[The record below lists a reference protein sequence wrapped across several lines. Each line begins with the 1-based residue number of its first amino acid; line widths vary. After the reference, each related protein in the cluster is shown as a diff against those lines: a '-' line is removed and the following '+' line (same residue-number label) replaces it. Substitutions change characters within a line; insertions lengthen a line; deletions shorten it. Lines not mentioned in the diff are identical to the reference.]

1 MVSYYVERECNLE
14 NSKLLRKLENYPTLR
29 ALLGEK
35 WFLKKFSERESSPH
49 LLIELLLEE
58 KLEVE
63 HVTNL
68 LDGLQDSLRAGK
80 IKEFLSIDRDLAR
93 LLYFSEFVKNLE
105 SHLNKLNPIKGFTG
119 IGKKLRELDTP
130 DKFVQTVNEI
140 EIASSLLGHFK
151 KMELETEPN
160 HFETSIIAKNK
171 DRIIRLSFVTP
182 ETVEE
187 FSKKIDNI
195 GENLVIIPIMH
206 MQHLRKL
213 KLKDLHSIKKLTG
226 FVTYDR
232 IVYYG
237 RPILMGLYIE
247 NPKAKNELTKKEIKS
262 LCSSLHL
269 LRFPTAKLDQIFSKK
284 SVQKKLKKGGFHTT
298 QSFIKELFAKHLAD
312 WTKTSENINLI
323 LLLMFSLLRSKSDKY
338 EYHCFELSSILHLS
352 ALNINA
358 QNWWRELTRL
368 KESFRFLQEGIAQ
381 IQNLGTI
388 LSSKRKASEEIKITL
403 LLPYYTS
410 TVEGIF
416 KIMLRVIVTAI
427 NIVTGKS
434 SKSLSKVGIP
444 KLVNRINSFN
454 KGELK
459 ILTKGYSSTLRN
471 AISHGNYEVDLHGK
485 KIHAIDRKK
494 NEVFTFS
501 QIKKMRKR
509 LEEASFMVT
518 LSLITILIRVGLEQE
533 RARKSGLDH

>member
-1 MVSYYVERECNLE
+1 MVLYYEEGDCDLE
-14 NSKLLRKLENYPTLR
+14 KSKLSRKLEKYPTLK

-35 WFLKKFSERESSPH
+35 WFLNRFSEMENNPN

-58 KLEVE
+58 RLEVE
-63 HVTNL
+63 YVTNL
-68 LDGLQDSLRAGK
+68 LDTLHDSLKAGK
-80 IKEFLSIDRDLAR
+80 IKEFTLLDIHLSR
-93 LLYFSEFVKNLE
+93 LLFSSEFVQNLE
-105 SHLNKLNPIKGFTG
+105 THLIKLKPVKGFNG
-119 IGKKLRELDTP
+119 IGKKLREVDTP
-130 DKFVQTVNEI
+130 EELLQTVNEI
-140 EIASSLLGHFK
+140 EIASSLFEHFE
-151 KMELETEPN
+151 KMELETEPE
-160 HFETSIIAKNK
+160 HFETSIIVKHK

-182 ETVEE
+182 GILKE
-187 FSKKIDNI
+187 FSKSIDNI
-195 GENLVIIPIMH
+195 GENLVIIPIIH
-206 MQHLRKL
+206 IQHLRKL
-213 KLKDLHSIKKLTG
+213 KLKDLYSFEKLSG
-226 FVTYDR
+226 FVIYDR

-247 NPKAKNELTKKEIKS
+247 NPRAKKEPIKKEIEL

-312 WTKTSENINLI
+312 WTKISDNINLI
-323 LLLMFSLLRSKSDKY
+323 PLLIFSLLRSKSDKY
-338 EYHCFELSSILHLS
+338 EYRCFELSSILHLS

-368 KESFRFLQEGIAQ
+368 KESFGFLQEGIAQ
-381 IQNLGTI
+381 IQNLETI

-403 LLPYYTS
+403 LMPYYTS

-416 KIMLRVIVTAI
+416 KIMLMVIVTAI

-434 SKSLSKVGIP
+434 SKNLSNFGIP
-444 KLVNRINSFN
+444 KLVETINSFD
-454 KGELK
+454 KGELR

-471 AISHGNYEVDLHGK
+471 AISHGNCKLDLQGK

-494 NEVFTFS
+494 KEVFTFS